1 MLRRRLIAEHRLL
14 PTHAYKNMSSAHY
27 PTVRSADVITM
38 TSEDLYSNRLNVGRS
53 ENDEMRECYEIYG
66 YCIQRPDEDGIILK
80 RDTMR
85 RLHNLG
91 WPLKS
96 MRRGGSSGMS
106 DHDSLIVDVVQDE
119 SHRRPQPPHIDY
131 PLSSKREL
139 LNVAILAVTEFS
151 LYVYPRS
158 HTLVREAIRFLGDES
173 NFHHSSNSSS
183 DSIFSRHLGLQVP
196 IKVCLKA
203 GELLIFDG
211 YLVHAGTEGE
221 VGVVRPRL
229 HLYLQECHP
238 NVVASD
244 AHGHTSTY
252 PLNLLHPNVE
262 SSMFASKFARIVMT

>member
-1 MLRRRLIAEHRLL
+1 MPASSKNSRNSALQPIFQDFKLKGENLVPDVRGKERRAFMLSRGGILIKHSSSTAQRLQ
-14 PTHAYKNMSSAHY
+14 K
-27 PTVRSADVITM
+27 
-38 TSEDLYSNRLNVGRS
+38 
-53 ENDEMRECYEIYG
+53 
-66 YCIQRPDEDGIILK
+66 DGIILK

-183 DSIFSRHLGLQVP
+183 DSMFSRHLGLQVP